1 MSWRGKKQSK
11 VQQVVTKSCTIM
23 AAFERQKRTK
33 NCPVCQVD
41 IPFALYRSHLDSCEI
56 KLNDSECEVLTV
68 MTAAECRALRAG
80 PSIVLDDDVDDVPI
94 SDHPNDA
101 PISDHPKMDTSASK
115 PSNRRRSKRLNTNLM
130 DVVPIENNDDKL
142 DQPQTAHKEE
152 SSPKKAKVEEQ
163 QELIVVESITR
174 IKRSQQ
180 CSSPLLQNASKLRA
194 RKEVVLHPPVDQND
208 TITAEEVVRKIE
220 EVLLT
225 SPSKP
230 PASSDGTVSFRDLG
244 RIPYI
249 VKFTLIIMRRVLLTP
264 KNDGSR
270 YNESFWRIG
279 MTTFR
284 RFVELSSSAREL
296 FMKFHLRKS
305 WWLTLEKIKERY
317 AEISSEMSVP
327 LAELVKNFFFEDER
341 SLKSLDEALKIAP
354 APVLRIVAKKYQLD
368 TTKGKLELAAA
379 LMAFAAKQKGLFG
392 QVGGVAGAMLKT
404 IKRELGPCYRV
415 NPSASAMFKA
425 LFTLYAPSEMCSTLA
440 IDQPTINTSQNLL
453 YTLLRMDQGVVNFP
467 APNPCSEI
475 LSVFDNEDE
484 LLRYVQAKDLE
495 IELIGYLSSN
505 KFNEAYECAYS
516 AREMLTSFCEESRL
530 KAAQLPVFLRR
541 FTAFAVLVRC
551 VAHGA
556 GALERQKKY
565 AIAISWQR
573 FLLKTPELKPF
584 CQSHRGALWDRLAL
598 NLDAHMKERQ
608 EALQEIEEGLR
619 DDVVADKE
627 KLMLQ
632 DRAIRISN
640 RDFVERIVLT
650 QPTKKEIY
658 GTTLSKDLG
667 DARVNR
673 FITRDVDNHTVECS
687 VEEVVRIHYLANEGF
702 TDGVHAEGSIWHT
715 VLGLLFYD
723 IIFDHNVKDVWL
735 CEMQA
740 NPADLNSKCL
750 YSNRREKFDERFSW
764 LLSASDEEISEAVR
778 ITWVAQHSIE
788 TSEINWD
795 LFQDFG
801 DFLQFFFCCPRAGL
815 LAVLRR
821 VITDYRNC
829 RSGFPDLTMW
839 NTATKTVAVVEVKGP
854 GDKLSTKQRLWLDFF
869 TRNDIRAEV
878 CHVVA
883 KNERDLT

>member
-1 MSWRGKKQSK
+1 
-11 VQQVVTKSCTIM
+11 
-23 AAFERQKRTK
+23 
-33 NCPVCQVD
+33 
-41 IPFALYRSHLDSCEI
+41 
-56 KLNDSECEVLTV
+56 

-101 PISDHPKMDTSASK
+101 PISDHPKMDASASK

-180 CSSPLLQNASKLRA
+180 CSSPLLQNASKLRT
-194 RKEVVLHPPVDQND
+194 RKEVVPLPPGDQNE

-230 PASSDGTVSFRDLG
+230 PASSAGTVSFRDLG

-270 YNESFWRIG
+270 YNESFWRVG

-284 RFVELSSSAREL
+284 RFVDLSSSAREL

-317 AEISSEMSVP
+317 AEISSEISVP
-327 LAELVKNFFFEDER
+327 LAELVKNFFFENER
-341 SLKSLDEALKIAP
+341 SLTSLDEALKIAP
-354 APVLRIVAKKYQLD
+354 APVLCTVAKKYQLD

-453 YTLLRMDQGVVNFP
+453 YTLLRMDQGVVSFP

-475 LSVFDNEDE
+475 LSIFDNEDE

-495 IELIGYLSSN
+495 VELIGYLSSN

-565 AIAISWQR
+565 AIAI
-573 FLLKTPELKPF
+573 KLKPF

-619 DDVVADKE
+619 DDVIADKE

-632 DRAIRISN
+632 
-640 RDFVERIVLT
+640 
-650 QPTKKEIY
+650 KEIY

-735 CEMQA
+735 CEMQ
-740 NPADLNSKCL
+740 
-750 YSNRREKFDERFSW
+750 
-764 LLSASDEEISEAVR
+764 
-778 ITWVAQHSIE
+778 
-788 TSEINWD
+788 
-795 LFQDFG
+795 
-801 DFLQFFFCCPRAGL
+801 QFFFCCPRAGL

-878 CHVVA
+878 CHVVG
-883 KNERDLT
+883 ESLVL